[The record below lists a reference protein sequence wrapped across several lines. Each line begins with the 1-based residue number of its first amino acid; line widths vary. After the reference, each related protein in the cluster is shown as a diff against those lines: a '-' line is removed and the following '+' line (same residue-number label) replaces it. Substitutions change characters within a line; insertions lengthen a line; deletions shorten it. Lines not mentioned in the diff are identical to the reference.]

1 MRGNSF
7 LSFEYKTSRWS
18 CIPIPGPR
26 GKLFAYCCFADSNQ
40 YQNGEYSILVI
51 EKRSQTLLYDFVDI
65 IPTFEH
71 NFHDYSQSSGFELG
85 WYRSLHI
92 SWISSA
98 WGLYSSHGLIGG
110 YVLLYFSISRRSS
123 SLLLCQKL
131 GHEFKKNHSKRSS
144 TSHGG
149 HTQSLRSHGFFPQYK
164 SQWRKS
170 DSRFLTATQ
179 YGDGFPKFN
188 HDRACRW
195 SSSAS

>member
-40 YQNGEYSILVI
+40 YQNGEYSVLVI

-65 IPTFEH
+65 IPTFEN

-85 WYRSLHI
+85 WYRSLHF
-92 SWISSA
+92 SWILSA
-98 WGLYSSHGLIGG
+98 CGLYSSHASTGG
-110 YVLLYFSISRRSS
+110 YVFPYFYIIRRSS
-123 SLLLCQKL
+123 SSPSFSKIGQLWI
-131 GHEFKKNHSKRSS
+131 KNHSKRSS

-149 HTQSLRSHGFFPQYK
+149 HTQSLRSHGFFSQYK
-164 SQWRKS
+164 SQPIKS
-170 DSRFLTATQ
+170 DQRFRTAEQ
-179 YGDGFPKFN
+179 YGDVMP
-188 HDRACRW
+188 
-195 SSSAS
+195 